1 MVGVLDCGEKFGV
14 AEGAA
19 DIFGWAG
26 ILPADAANRGRRFR
40 LDVLVLDQ
48 HHVMPVIPE
57 VINVVKAARV
67 YAEGLVQQDA
77 SLIDVLEF
85 VLKIRIRFAVP
96 NAADDELVQMAV
108 RPTEGGLKDLM
119 QPEQLDGFRHDD
131 AAPNR
136 WSHIEEFDP
145 ATRNLKR

>member
-67 YAEGLVQQDA
+67 YAEGVVQQDA

-96 NAADDELVQMAV
+96 NAAADELVRSAV
-108 RPTEGGLKDLM
+108 DPREVGSRDVM
-119 QPEQLDGFRHDD
+119 QPEHLEGLRHDD
-131 AAPNR
+131 APPNR
-136 WSHIEEFDP
+136 WSDIEEFDP
-145 ATRNLKR
+145 ELP